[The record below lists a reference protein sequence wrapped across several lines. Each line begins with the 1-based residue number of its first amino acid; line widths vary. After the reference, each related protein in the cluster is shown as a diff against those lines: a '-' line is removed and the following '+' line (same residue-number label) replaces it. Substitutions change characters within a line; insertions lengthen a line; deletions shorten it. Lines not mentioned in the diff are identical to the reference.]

1 MAEHEVGIRLS
12 LKERR
17 ETAQGLAEVDQGLEQ
32 VGDSAEKAGKQASL
46 GARGFRNLVGGMRSA
61 ASFAGRGFVSA
72 VRGAGRMAV
81 SAFRGAVIGA
91 TALSVAVA
99 GVSLKAIALA
109 GDARETASAFETV
122 FGPAAK
128 SLGDDIDSLSKRFGL
143 YAPELQD
150 AARQLGVFG
159 KAAGVAR
166 KDLPKFSKDLV
177 QAGLDI
183 SSFYNVSSADA
194 FQAIQSGLSG
204 EAEPLRRFGIF
215 ISDAAM
221 KAQAAQ
227 MGLTDELTEQQKVM
241 VRHKLIMKGLGD
253 AQGDLARTSSGFAN
267 QSRGATGRL
276 KTMLTTLGGPLTTAA
291 TGAFRGLNAIL
302 KVGMRQL
309 NREMPD
315 LEQRAKKVSQALQ
328 AWGRGAAKN
337 LPDTLRRL
345 GEYAAILREK
355 AAHVP
360 PILDKIRDGGGQVVD
375 AFAGLNDD
383 GGVTELS
390 GNLRDMQP
398 AVAAL
403 GQQMPGINDALEV
416 TNTVT
421 GFLADHTDLLAK
433 AMPLLVGAFLASKAA
448 QLAANVV
455 ATASVPIKIADVIAT
470 RQLTKANKEL
480 VLAQRGATVSTAAN
494 TVATGANTTAQS
506 TGIVT
511 RARATVG
518 MVAQKVAT
526 MAVSAATK
534 VWTAGQWLL
543 NAALTANPIGLVVAG
558 IALLVAG
565 FILAYKKSDTF
576 RSGVNFL
583 WNSVLKPFG
592 KFVGTVLVG
601 YFKLLANAYLMMARF
616 GIKAFGWLLKAAFAT
631 FDGIL
636 SAAEKGLGWIPGLGD
651 KIRGAR
657 EAFGRFGDATIGK
670 LNALDGKLKGV
681 QDRVNGLAQDR
692 SATITITTVR
702 RETAENYTG
711 GGRMMGP
718 QMRAHGGPVT
728 KGRPYIVGER
738 RPELFVPSQ
747 NGTILPRVPALPS
760 LSAAP
765 SQSAPS
771 MSDLDS
777 WVDDDSVQLTAG
789 PLHPGGPIVIQL
801 VVDKKVLG
809 EVLLDDFDERAARR

>member
-81 SAFRGAVIGA
+81 SAFRAASIGAV
-91 TALSVAVA
+91 ALGVAVT
-99 GVSLKAIALA
+99 GLSIKAISLA
-109 GDARETASAFETV
+109 GDARETASAFDTV
-122 FGPAAK
+122 FGPAARGVGK
-128 SLGDDIDSLSKRFGL
+128 EIDSLAKRFGL
-143 YAPELQD
+143 YAPELQ
-150 AARQLGVFG
+150 AATSRFG
-159 KAAGVAR
+159 TFAKAAGVAR
-166 KDLPKFSKDLV
+166 KELPGFSTDLL
-177 QAGLDI
+177 QAGLDL
-183 SSFYNVSSADA
+183 SSFYNTSSADA

-204 EAEPLRRFGIF
+204 EAEPLRKYGIF

-221 KAQAAQ
+221 KAQAAT

-241 VRHKLIMKGLGD
+241 VRQRLIMKGLGD
-253 AQGDLARTSSGFAN
+253 AQGDLAKTSMGFTNQQRAASNRTRS
-267 QSRGATGRL
+267 L
-276 KTMLTTLGGPLTTAA
+276 LTTLGGPLTTAA

-302 KVGMRQL
+302 KVGMRML

-337 LPDTLRRL
+337 LPDTMRRL

-433 AMPLLVGAFLASKAA
+433 AMPYLVAAFVASKIA

-455 ATASVPIKIADVIAT
+455 AAASVPIKVADVIAT

-506 TGIVT
+506 TGVVA
-511 RARATVG
+511 RARAVVG
-518 MVAQKVAT
+518 MVAHRAAMLASAAATAVAT
-526 MAVSAATK
+526 GATRALSLAMAM
-534 VWTAGQWLL
+534 
-543 NAALTANPIGLVVAG
+543 NPVGLVVAAV
-558 IALLVAG
+558 ALLAVG
-565 FILAYKKSDTF
+565 FYTLYKKSETF
-576 RSGVNFL
+576 RSGVDFL

-616 GIKAFGWLLKAAFAT
+616 GIKAFGWLLRAAFAT

-681 QDRVNGLAQDR
+681 QDRVNGLAKDR

-718 QMRAHGGPVT
+718 QLRANGGPVM

-747 NGTILPRVPALPS
+747 NGTILPRVPALPT
-760 LSAAP
+760 LSAAATP
-765 SQSAPS
+765 SAPS
-771 MSDLDS
+771 MGDLDA
-777 WVDDDSVQLTAG
+777 WIDENTA
-789 PLHPGGPIVIQL
+789 PGTWAPTSRAPIHVHIDL
-801 VVDKKVLG
+801 DKRQIG
-809 EVLLDDFDERAARR
+809 EAILDDFDDRGARR

>member
-1 MAEHEVGIRLS
+1 MATEDIGLRLS
-12 LKERR
+12 LQGRR
-17 ETAQGLAEVDQGLEQ
+17 EAASGLAEVRGELDGVADAGQDVGKAGADAARGLER
-32 VGDSAEKAGKQASL
+32 ASDRRF
-46 GARGFRNLVGGMRSA
+46 ARGFSAIGRGVGGVARGL
-61 ASFAGRGFVSA
+61 GRGLVTA
-72 VRGAGRMAV
+72 ARA
-81 SAFRGAVIGA
+81 GAVALGVA
-91 TALSVAVA
+91 TVAA
-99 GVSLKAIALA
+99 GGLAIKAIGLSS
-109 GDARETASAFETV
+109 DARETASAFNTV
-122 FGPAAK
+122 FGPAAR
-128 SLGDDIDSLSKRFGL
+128 GVGRDIDALSKRFGL

-166 KDLPKFSKDLV
+166 KDLPKFSQDLV

-302 KVGMRQL
+302 KVGMRML

-328 AWGRGAAKN
+328 QWGRGAAKD
-337 LPDTLRRL
+337 LPNTLRKV
-345 GEYAAILREK
+345 GEYAAMLREK
-355 AAHVP
+355 AAYIP
-360 PILDKIRDGGGQVVD
+360 PILDKVSAGGRQVVD
-375 AFAGLNDD
+375 AFRGLNDD
-383 GGVTELS
+383 GGVDQLS
-390 GNLRDMQP
+390 TNLSDMQP
-398 AVAAL
+398 AIAAL
-403 GQQMPGINDALEV
+403 GQQMPGINDAPTV

-433 AMPLLVGAFLASKAA
+433 AMPYLVAAFIATKVA

-455 ATASVPIKIADVIAT
+455 AAASVPIKVADVIAT

-518 MVAQKVAT
+518 LVAQKVAT
-526 MAVSAATK
+526 LAVSAATK

-543 NAALTANPIGLVVAG
+543 NAALTANPIGLVIAAAALLAAG
-558 IALLVAG
+558 IYML
-565 FILAYKKSDTF
+565 FRRSETF
-576 RSGVNFL
+576 RAGVDFL

-592 KFVGTVLVG
+592 QFVGTVLVG

-616 GIKAFGWLLKAAFAT
+616 GTKAFGWLLKAAFAT

-636 SAAEKGLGWIPGLGD
+636 SAAEKGLGWVPGLGD

-670 LNALDGKLKGV
+670 LEALDGKLKGV
-681 QDRVNGLAQDR
+681 QDRVNGLAKDR
-692 SATITITTVR
+692 SATISITTVR
-702 RETAENYTG
+702 REVAENSIAGTG
-711 GGRMMGP
+711 YGP
-718 QMRAHGGPVT
+718 QLRANGGPVT

-738 RPELFVPSQ
+738 RPELFVPKQ
-747 NGTILPRVPALPS
+747 NGQILPRVPDAATSLPS
-760 LSAAP
+760 MP
-765 SQSAPS
+765 PPS
-771 MSDLDS
+771 MPGTDDFETAADSDLR
-777 WVDDDSVQLTAG
+777 
-789 PLHPGGPIVIQL
+789 IVHEFLFQIDGREMTDVVLQR
-801 VVDKKVLG
+801 VDKKLA
-809 EVLLDDFDERAARR
+809 RA